1 MAISVVMPALEMAQE
16 TGKLLAWRK
25 KEGESVAKGEILLEI
40 ETDKAVM
47 EIESPADGVLAGIKA
62 EPGTDIPVGRTIAWI
77 VRPGETPPQDLP
89 LAESGRRMTSE
100 SSVATNVAPAT
111 ATSTTGGARLSPK
124 ARRMAREH
132 SIDIASLQ
140 GSGPGGAIIEKDI
153 LAAVQSR
160 SASAAPTALQ
170 TLSSIAKIMAERT
183 AQSWTTVPHFFLTR
197 DVDVG
202 ALVQVR
208 EALSVDLGKSGGARP
223 SHTDLLAFL
232 LARVLTRH
240 PLLNASWTGTG
251 IQRNPEINIALAIAV
266 EDGVVTAVIRNA
278 DKLDLGD
285 LASQRRNLAERARS
299 GKLRP
304 ADVSNGTFTI
314 SNLGMYN
321 IDAFNAIITPPQ
333 AAILAVGRIADRVVP
348 IDRQPVIRPTMTMT
362 LSCDHRVV
370 DGAKAA
376 LFLDDLA
383 EAIRDPKALL
393 A

>member
-240 PLLNASWTGTG
+240 PLLNASWAGTG

-348 IDRQPVIRPTMTMT
+348 IDRQPAIRPTMTMT

-383 EAIRDPKALL
+383 EAIRDPKPLL

>member
-348 IDRQPVIRPTMTMT
+348 IDRQPAIRPTMTMT

-383 EAIRDPKALL
+383 EAIRDPKPLL